1 MRKRISI
8 LKPAGKL
15 MAFFATGLALSA
27 AMSLPGPVMA
37 ADKWVEARSSNFI
50 VVSNAGESQ
59 ARKTAIQFEQVRTL
73 FRESLPAAKSHTSPV
88 IIIFAVKNEDS
99 LRELLPEYWTQKGRV
114 HPGGVFVNRLYQ
126 FSMAINL
133 AAHGDNPYESMYHE
147 YYHSVTMPYLPGL
160 PLWVAEGL
168 ADFYGN
174 SEISEKTAGL
184 GRANP
189 EFITVLRSLPLI
201 PLETL
206 FEVNQRSPYYNEQSK
221 ASIFYAESWALIH
234 YLMLGE
240 KGIHR
245 RALFDYLNALGQGS
259 SPQEAA
265 AAAFGS
271 LKDLEGR
278 LEQYI
283 RGEYFLYVSVPA
295 PPKVPGSEV
304 AVRVL
309 PDAEADGYRASF
321 LAMHGQYQEAQ
332 ALVDEGRHL
341 DSKAAR
347 VQQAQAAIDYFQ
359 DRQAQALDAL
369 NAALAIDSNDALTHY
384 LRAELSYRS
393 AGESLAQEN
402 KARIEEDLRRAIAI
416 SPEFTAA
423 YGLLS
428 VCVMTD
434 EGGLMESFNLAKK
447 AESLEPGNTRYQ
459 FVMAQVLA
467 RMRRYEDAET
477 IALRVLANASE
488 QQEQDEVNR
497 LLEFLRKARSAPLP
511 NNRQQPLHPVASVGP
526 N

>member
-1 MRKRISI
+1 
-8 LKPAGKL
+8 
-15 MAFFATGLALSA
+15 
-27 AMSLPGPVMA
+27 
-37 ADKWVEARSSNFI
+37 
-50 VVSNAGESQ
+50 
-59 ARKTAIQFEQVRTL
+59 
-73 FRESLPAAKSHTSPV
+73 
-88 IIIFAVKNEDS
+88 
-99 LRELLPEYWTQKGRV
+99 
-114 HPGGVFVNRLYQ
+114 
-126 FSMAINL
+126 
-133 AAHGDNPYESMYHE
+133 
-147 YYHSVTMPYLPGL
+147 
-160 PLWVAEGL
+160 
-168 ADFYGN
+168 
-174 SEISEKTAGL
+174 
-184 GRANP
+184 
-189 EFITVLRSLPLI
+189 
-201 PLETL
+201 
-206 FEVNQRSPYYNEQSK
+206 VNQRSPYYNERSK

-265 AAAFGS
+265 AEAFGS

-283 RGEYFLYVSVPA
+283 RGAYFLYVSVPA
-295 PPKVPGSEV
+295 PPKMPGSEV

-309 PDAEADGYRASF
+309 PDAEADGYRGSF
-321 LAMHGQYQEAQ
+321 LAMHGQYRDAQ
-332 ALVDEGRHL
+332 ALVDEGRRL

-384 LRAELSYRS
+384 MRAELSYRS
-393 AGESLAQEN
+393 AGEQPAQEN
-402 KARIEEDLRRAIAI
+402 KAGIEEDLRRAIAI

-434 EGGLMESFNLAKK
+434 EGGLIESFNLAKK

-467 RMRRYEDAET
+467 RMRRYDDAET

-488 QQEQDEVNR
+488 QQEQEEVNR
-497 LLEFLRKARSAPLP
+497 FLEFVRKARSAPLP
-511 NNRQQPLHPVASVGP
+511 NNRQQPLNPVASVGP

>member
-8 LKPAGKL
+8 LKPAGKRT
-15 MAFFATGLALSA
+15 ASFATGMALFA
-27 AMSLPGPVMA
+27 ATLLPVRAAA
-37 ADKWVEARSSNFI
+37 ADKWVEARTPNFI

-59 ARKTAIQFEQVRTL
+59 ARKTAIQFEQMRAL

-99 LRELLPEYWTQKGRV
+99 LRELLPEFWAQKGQS
-114 HPGGVFVNRLYQ
+114 HPGGIFVNRLYQ
-126 FSMAINL
+126 SSMAINL
-133 AAHGDNPYESMYHE
+133 AAHGDNPYQAMYHE
-147 YYHSVTMPYLPGL
+147 YYHSLTVPYLPGL

-174 SEISEKTAGL
+174 SEISDKTAGL
-184 GRANP
+184 GRADP
-189 EFITVLRSLPLI
+189 GLITLLRSLPLI

-206 FEVNQRSPYYNEQSK
+206 FQVNPRSPYYNEQSK
-221 ASIFYAESWALIH
+221 TSIFYAESWALVH

-265 AAAFGS
+265 AKAFGN
-271 LKDLEGR
+271 LTNLEAS
-278 LEQYI
+278 LEQYL

-295 PPKVPGSEV
+295 PAKMRDSEV
-304 AVRVL
+304 TVRAL
-309 PDAEADGYRASF
+309 PDAEADGYRGSF
-321 LAMHGQYQEAQ
+321 LAMHGQYKEAQ
-332 ALVDEGRHL
+332 ALLDEGERL
-341 DSKAAR
+341 DPNAAR
-347 VQQAQAAIDYFQ
+347 VQQAQAAVDYFQ
-359 DRQAQALDAL
+359 DRQTQALEAL
-369 NAALAIDSNDALTHY
+369 NAALALDSSDALTHY

-393 AGESLAQEN
+393 AGEALAGET
-402 KARIEEDLRRAIAI
+402 KAQVEEDLRRAIAI
-416 SPEFTAA
+416 NPEFTAA

-428 VCVMTD
+428 VCLMTD
-434 EGGLMESFNLAKK
+434 DGGLMESFNLAKK
-447 AESLEPGNTRYQ
+447 AQSLEPGNSRYQ

-467 RMRRYEDAET
+467 RMRRYDDAET

-488 QQEQDEVNR
+488 QEEQDEVNR
-497 LLEFLRKARSAPLP
+497 FLEFVRKARSAPAP
-511 NNRQQPLHPVASVGP
+511 KNRQQLSNPVASAGP